1 MNANLSF
8 DDAATLYQ
16 RAVGE
21 GAMLPSRTLSN
32 ASAGTWHLRNG
43 RGALAIVTPRGTVM
57 DRIGGQRLGTEP
69 VTAADLA
76 AEIALAASEALDGAK
91 ADETLA
97 QRAARFERALR
108 DIGLIADRAA
118 QEHGDAPLRLD
129 EEWEEPTNEPT

>member
-16 RAVGE
+16 RAIGE
-21 GAMLPSRTLSN
+21 GAMLPNRALS
-32 ASAGTWHLRNG
+32 AAIAGTWHLRNDCG
-43 RGALAIVTPRGTVM
+43 PIAIVTPLGKVM
-57 DRIGGQRLGTEP
+57 DRIGGRRLGTEP

-76 AEIALAASEALDGAK
+76 AEIALTAFEALDGAK

-108 DIGLIADRAA
+108 DIGLTADQAA
-118 QEHGDAPLRLD
+118 QEHGAVPLLFD
-129 EEWEEPTNEPT
+129 EEWEATDAPI